1 MSAKKVICIV
11 CLSVKLAKSA
21 EHEPDELS
29 QLSIEALMSS
39 KVVTATRTEQRLM
52 DTAAAAYVITQDDIR
67 RSGATTIPDALRMV
81 PGLQVARVN
90 PSKWAIAAR
99 GFNGQFSDKL
109 LVLMDGRSLYSPI
122 NSGVYWEVQDRLLD
136 DIERIEVIRG
146 PGASLW
152 GANAV
157 NGVINIITKHAAD
170 TKEGNLTFFGG
181 DKNGVGLRKG
191 WQFTD
196 NGHVRVYGK
205 FNQQAG
211 FNLNGNAA
219 KEDWTSGR
227 GGFRVDWANADGKN
241 ALMTQGDI
249 YYGVY
254 TENFEKFNGDS
265 LTPVDKTGGNVV
277 AKWNYNPSLA
287 SRMSVQ
293 FVYDA
298 FQEVHLLE
306 NSYNSELFDVD
317 FQHVLALNKAHELTW
332 GLNYRLSSVQLKT
345 ENPIVIYSP
354 DTIDTNRFGIFFQD
368 KWQLGNAV
376 EVTLGSKLEHHT
388 NNNFAYEPSLRVLWK
403 ASNDQRI
410 WAGISRAARLPSL
423 TDLTLSKDAKNDKS
437 IRRFNSN
444 QQVKPDTIIS
454 YEVGYRYWNSDQF
467 SIDLAAYYNESDNS
481 IDRNLLLGNSP
492 SNNTG
497 KSTALGLEMTAAWRP
512 FDWARFQFSSSF
524 MNINTKPPKNL
535 DGGSYNVNNRDPRFQ
550 CAFRSAFD
558 ISPALELDF
567 WVRYSDSFLRDH
579 TYYKP
584 IGSYVAMDVRLA
596 YKPHKNVELA
606 FVANNLNDPQHT
618 EFFDRNANTP
628 LEVERAFWLQGGLKF

>member
-1 MSAKKVICIV
+1 VSAKKVIFIV
-11 CLSVKLAKSA
+11 CLSVKLANGA

-181 DKNGVGLRKG
+181 DKNGVGLRKS

-219 KEDWTSGR
+219 NEDWTSGR
-227 GGFRVDWANADGKN
+227 GGFRADWANPNGKH
-241 ALMTQGDI
+241 ALMMQGDI

-265 LTPVDKTGGNVV
+265 LTPVDKTGGNAV
-277 AKWNYNPSLA
+277 ARWNYNRSLA
-287 SRMSVQ
+287 SKMSVQ

-298 FQEVHLLE
+298 FQEVHLKE

-332 GLNYRLSSVQLKT
+332 GLNYRLSSVQIIP
-345 ENPIVIYSP
+345 NAPSDIYSSPVIYSP
-354 DTIDTNRFGIFFQD
+354 DTIDTNRFGAFFQD
-368 KWQLGNAV
+368 KWQWSDAV
-376 EVTLGSKLEHHT
+376 EITLGSKLE
-388 NNNFAYEPSLRVLWK
+388 
-403 ASNDQRI
+403 
-410 WAGISRAARLPSL
+410 
-423 TDLTLSKDAKNDKS
+423 
-437 IRRFNSN
+437 
-444 QQVKPDTIIS
+444 PDIPHPPTQNLHII
-454 YEVGYRYWNSDQF
+454 
-467 SIDLAAYYNESDNS
+467 
-481 IDRNLLLGNSP
+481 
-492 SNNTG
+492 
-497 KSTALGLEMTAAWRP
+497 
-512 FDWARFQFSSSF
+512 
-524 MNINTKPPKNL
+524 
-535 DGGSYNVNNRDPRFQ
+535 
-550 CAFRSAFD
+550 
-558 ISPALELDF
+558 
-567 WVRYSDSFLRDH
+567 
-579 TYYKP
+579 
-584 IGSYVAMDVRLA
+584 
-596 YKPHKNVELA
+596 
-606 FVANNLNDPQHT
+606 
-618 EFFDRNANTP
+618 
-628 LEVERAFWLQGGLKF
+628 